1 MGILSQMIS
10 EPDPDFR
17 CHVCGGS
24 EFAEGPHGGD
34 AVNFACKECWARYN
48 DLWPFGIFRHGFV
61 LAHEREAFNTAGA
74 PYVPRKQA
82 S

>member
-17 CHVCGGS
+17 CHVCGGG
-24 EFAEGPHGGD
+24 EFLEGPHGGD
-34 AVNFACKECWARYN
+34 AVNFCCKECKARYN
-48 DLWPFGIFRHGFV
+48 DLWPFRIDRHGFV
-61 LAHEREAFNTAGA
+61 LPQEMDRFHGA
-74 PYVPRKQA
+74 YTPRKQA